1 MEYQVLKQHY
11 GDKQYWAGDT
21 REIKNETIAKEL
33 VKRGLI
39 AEKEAEKPQ
48 NKAQK
53 APLNK
58 ARQAHK
64 TK

>member
-1 MEYQVLKQHY
+1 MGYKVLKQHY

-21 REIKNETIAKEL
+21 REINSELIAKEL

-58 ARQAHK
+58 AKQSHK